1 MRLGQVTTMEV
12 YEVSTLLNRQVAFEV
27 MNDPSL
33 QPFYKREEF
42 WLPTACPISLQE
54 ELRT

>member
-1 MRLGQVTTMEV
+1 MEV